1 MITKYLNLPCGL
13 RIDIYNVPEDLEAQ
27 VQKAFGEYTEG
38 TSSDYTDED
47 RLCFIDVM
55 MEKIRQA
62 DPYDEVNEMI
72 KDRFAWELEEQ
83 GRIMDSDEFYD
94 GTGFFAECYA
104 AGQKAAQLRYKCDDH
119 HVSDIVNPIIVRVI
133 RAVMDW
139 RPEG

>member
-1 MITKYLNLPCGL
+1 MISKYLNLPRGL

-27 VQKAFGEYTEG
+27 VQKTFGEYTEG

-55 MEKIRQA
+55 MKNIRQA
-62 DPYDEVNEMI
+62 DPYDKVNEMI
-72 KDRFAWELEEQ
+72 KDRFSWELEEQ

-94 GTGFFAECYA
+94 GTDFFAECYE

-119 HVSDIVNPIIVRVI
+119 HINDIVNPIIVRVI

-139 RPEG
+139 SPEV